1 MVLSYLLTGKAK
13 PIKEPVTPLEKV
25 AARCCAFVPEKRYQN
40 DKSLCRALQKTTRQ
54 YRRRKNRIAFA
65 SCLAGTVLSFCLAAM
80 AGWYVTNKEGR
91 RVSFREPLIEKAV
104 CAYLGKEEGTVTYKD
119 LNKVLGVYVQGNEV
133 YTSEDDY
140 YNLGFQWY
148 LDGGT
153 DYGSIQS
160 LEDLSLMPNLREV
173 CIGGNRVRDIAP
185 LKELD
190 YLESVELR
198 NNQVT
203 DISALAGKEYL
214 YKAGFLANPL
224 EGIEALGTCKNLRH
238 LDLNQTG
245 DYDGSPLAELHKL
258 DELNLREGPDA
269 TAYLKGA
276 EIGYLSVGRAGMTDV
291 DFLRDVTFVEGLS
304 IQQSEISDI
313 SALAGRTDINRIN
326 MAQCEVTD
334 FTPLFSMPSLTW
346 VEMSADRKEYV
357 DAVAA
362 SLGEPQFEI
371 VYVED

>member
-1 MVLSYLLTGKAK
+1 M
-13 PIKEPVTPLEKV
+13 
-25 AARCCAFVPEKRYQN
+25 
-40 DKSLCRALQKTTRQ
+40 
-54 YRRRKNRIAFA
+54 
-65 SCLAGTVLSFCLAAM
+65 
-80 AGWYVTNKEGR
+80 
-91 RVSFREPLIEKAV
+91 
-104 CAYLGKEEGTVTYKD
+104 
-119 LNKVLGVYVQGNEV
+119 QGNEV

-140 YNLGFQWY
+140 YNLGFRWY

-276 EIGYLSVGRAGMTDV
+276 EIGYLSVGRAGMADV

-313 SALAGRTDINRIN
+313 SALAGRADINRIN
-326 MAQCEVTD
+326 MAKCEVTD

-357 DAVAA
+357 DTAAA
-362 SLGEPQFEI
+362 SLGEPHFEI

>member
-1 MVLSYLLTGKAK
+1 M
-13 PIKEPVTPLEKV
+13 EKV
-25 AARCCAFVPEKRYQN
+25 AARCCAFVPEKRYRD
-40 DKSLCRALQKTTRQ
+40 DKSLCRALQKTSRQ

-65 SCLAGTVLSFCLAAM
+65 SCLAGTALSFCLAAM
-80 AGWYVTNKEGR
+80 AGWYVTDKEGR

-203 DISALAGKEYL
+203 DISALAGKKYL
-214 YKAGFLANPL
+214 CKAGFLANPL
-224 EGIEALGTCKNLRH
+224 DGIEALGTCKNLRH

-245 DYDGSPLAELHKL
+245 DYDGSALAELHKL

-276 EIGYLSVGRAGMTDV
+276 EIGYLSVGRAGMADV

-313 SALAGRTDINRIN
+313 SALAGRADINRIN
-326 MAQCEVTD
+326 MAKCEVTD

-357 DAVAA
+357 DAAAA
-362 SLGEPQFEI
+362 SLGEPHFEI